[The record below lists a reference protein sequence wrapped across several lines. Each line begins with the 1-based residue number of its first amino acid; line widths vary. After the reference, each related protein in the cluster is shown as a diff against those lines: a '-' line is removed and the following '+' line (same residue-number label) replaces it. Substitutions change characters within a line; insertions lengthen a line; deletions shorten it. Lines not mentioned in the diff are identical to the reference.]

1 MEPKPMNRKQSYSRM
16 VIRQALLDLL
26 EQMPLKK
33 VTVTDICKRADVN
46 RTTFYTNYTDIYDLL
61 KSITQDLH
69 DEVRQVLTQY
79 DHVDGLAYYTALLT
93 VLQEHAS
100 ACRALMQLTA
110 QDCKIMEMDF
120 LFSDLMTTRRWNVS
134 ESFPSDQP
142 EPLLARY
149 VLAGS
154 QAIINDWLCSPAPL
168 PISTMA
174 KYLFDMNSRFVTLEA
189 PAPRV
194 PGRKG

>member
-1 MEPKPMNRKQSYSRM
+1 MESKPMNRKQSYSRM

-69 DEVRQVLTQY
+69 EDVREVLTLY
-79 DHVDGLAYYTALLT
+79 DHMDGLAYYTALLT

-120 LFSDLMTTRRWNVS
+120 LFSDLMSTRRWNVS
-134 ESFPSDQP
+134 DNLLMDQT
-142 EPLLARY
+142 EALLTRY

-168 PISTMA
+168 PIPTMA
-174 KYLFDMNSRFVTLEA
+174 KYLFNLNSRFVTLEA
-189 PAPRV
+189 PTPRL
-194 PGRKG
+194 PGRRG

>member
-1 MEPKPMNRKQSYSRM
+1 MESKPMNRKQSYSRM

-69 DEVRQVLTQY
+69 EDVREVLTLY
-79 DHVDGLAYYTALLT
+79 DHMDGLAYYTALLT

-120 LFSDLMTTRRWNVS
+120 LFSDLMSTRRWNVS
-134 ESFPSDQP
+134 DNLLMDQT
-142 EPLLARY
+142 EALLTRY

-168 PISTMA
+168 PIPTMA
-174 KYLFDMNSRFVTLEA
+174 KYLFSLNSRFVTLEA
-189 PAPRV
+189 PTPRL
-194 PGRKG
+194 PGRRG